1 MMMVILF
8 GPVFGQI
15 QLSQVQLVMV
25 NNNPQSMLSWLMLN
39 SGIKVT
45 VLMLMTWV
53 VSTKTEKLLLL
64 KQEKKI
70 EEFML
75 LTTTIP
81 TNLV

>member
-25 NNNPQSMLSWLMLN
+25 NNNPQSMLSWMMLY
-39 SGIKVT
+39 SGVKVT
-45 VLMLMTWV
+45 VLMLMTLV

-70 EEFML
+70 EVFML